1 MATKLSDIYNF
12 IDSFA
17 PYNTQCEWDN
27 SGITVGGKNDNVDK
41 IGFALDVT
49 NEVID
54 DAIKNGCDLVF
65 THHPAIFR
73 PIYEIDS
80 SSIIYKA
87 IKNNIK
93 LICAHTNLD
102 NSEIGVN
109 YILADLLGL
118 NNTYKLKTDSE
129 ASVCRLGDIS
139 PINAKELSEVTSQKL
154 STPVKYV
161 DAGNIIKKVAVCGG
175 TGGEFLF
182 EAKANGADAL
192 VTGEIKHHEYLA
204 AKEIGI
210 SVFCAGHYETEY
222 PVINYVKTLI
232 EKQFDIECI
241 ILNQQSPTKITGV

>member
-1 MATKLSDIYNF
+1 MATKLFDIYNY

-27 SGITVGGKNDNVDK
+27 SGITVGSKNDSVNK

-49 NEVID
+49 SEVID
-54 DAIKNGCDLVF
+54 EAIKYGCDLVF

-80 SSIIYKA
+80 TSAIHKA
-87 IKNNIK
+87 IKNNIN

-102 NSEIGVN
+102 NSETGVN
-109 YILADLLGL
+109 FVLADLLGL
-118 NNTYKLKTDSE
+118 NNTYKLKTESD

-139 PINAKELSEVTSQKL
+139 PVNAKDFSEMISNILCT
-154 STPVKYV
+154 TVKYA

-175 TGGEFLF
+175 AGVEFLF

-222 PVINYVKTLI
+222 PVIDFVKKLI
-232 EKQFDIECI
+232 EKQFDIECV
-241 ILNQQSPTKITGV
+241 ILKQSKPTEITGV